1 MQLWQVFIVQLVKFG
16 KTSKFD
22 WTPDD
27 ITIEKMSRFLEWH
40 MPHLKLDSRSF
51 NYSIPKEGSSE
62 VVGER
67 NPMQQTDIKYQ
78 FNKTFPLLIK

>member
-1 MQLWQVFIVQLVKFG
+1 
-16 KTSKFD
+16 
-22 WTPDD
+22 
-27 ITIEKMSRFLEWH
+27 MS
-40 MPHLKLDSRSF
+40 HLKLDSRSF

-62 VVGER
+62 VIGER